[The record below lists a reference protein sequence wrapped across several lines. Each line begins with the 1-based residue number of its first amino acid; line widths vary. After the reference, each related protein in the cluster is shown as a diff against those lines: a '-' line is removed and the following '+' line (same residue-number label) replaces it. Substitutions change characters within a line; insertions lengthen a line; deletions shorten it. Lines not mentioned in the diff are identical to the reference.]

1 LIGKYYLAERKMQEL
16 LMQEEEKE
24 IGKDEDSNNIKI
36 AK

>member
-1 LIGKYYLAERKMQEL
+1 MQEL

-36 AK
+36 AKQEKN